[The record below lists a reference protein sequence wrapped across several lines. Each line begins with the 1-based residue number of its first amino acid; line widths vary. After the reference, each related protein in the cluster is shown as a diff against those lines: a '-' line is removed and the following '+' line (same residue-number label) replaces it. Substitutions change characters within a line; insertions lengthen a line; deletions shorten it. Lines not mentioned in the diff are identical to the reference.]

1 MHPRSACRISAPS
14 SARIPHTT
22 SFSCRTCAREH
33 RLVQR
38 RPKEMPRAFAEEVA
52 RLLGVSVHRVPSA
65 RLERLYLAGL
75 PAAGVA
81 HVIATTPEVR

>member
-1 MHPRSACRISAPS
+1 VAEPG
-14 SARIPHTT
+14 T
-22 SFSCRTCAREH
+22 SFSCRTCARQH
-33 RLVQR
+33 KLVQR
-38 RPKEMPRAFAEEVA
+38 RPKEMSREFATEVA
-52 RLLGVSVHRVPSA
+52 RLLGVPLHRVPTA